1 MKGVKMNLATI
12 LVEERKKKEE
22 TQQKVA
28 DMLYISRQSLSNWE
42 NGKNFPEV
50 PMLIELSNY
59 YDFSLDIIKG
69 DPQFMKKVKKDY
81 ELINTKKANKKYSI
95 LLIILTSLIL
105 LLSLLLIPLS
115 QNNVTLLNGIT
126 IIIFLLCILL
136 LHVTV
141 SFNKLAYQHYKGI
154 MDSPLWV
161 PKAFGYGLSINPY
174 NKIGRILTIVLVI
187 FLDFLFVALTIAI
200 LFFGY
205 PATSFIH

>member
-1 MKGVKMNLATI
+1 MKLATV
-12 LVEERKKKEE
+12 LVEERKKKGE

-28 DMLYISRQSLSNWE
+28 DTLYISRQSLSNWE
-42 NGKNFPEV
+42 NGKNFPDV

-69 DPQFMKKVKKDY
+69 DAQFMQQVKKDY

-105 LLSLLLIPLS
+105 LLSLLLLPLS
-115 QNNVTLLNGIT
+115 QNNITLLNSIT
-126 IIIFLLCILL
+126 VLIFLLCILL

-141 SFNKLAYQHYKGI
+141 SFNELAYQHYKGI
-154 MDSPLWV
+154 SDSPLWV

-174 NKIGRILTIVLVI
+174 NKIGRILTIVLLI
-187 FLDFLFVALTIAI
+187 LLDLLFIGLIIAI
-200 LFFGY
+200 LLFGY
-205 PATSFIH
+205 PATSFIHSYRY

>member
-1 MKGVKMNLATI
+1 MNLATI
-12 LVEERKKKEE
+12 LVEERKKRRNA
-22 TQQKVA
+22 TKVA
-28 DMLYISRQSLSNWE
+28 DTLYIPRQSLSNWE
-42 NGKNFPEV
+42 NGKNFPDV

-59 YDFSLDIIKG
+59 YDFSLDIIEG

-95 LLIILTSLIL
+95 LLIIVTSLIL

-126 IIIFLLCILL
+126 IVIFLLCILL

-154 MDSPLWV
+154 MDFP
-161 PKAFGYGLSINPY
+161 FGCQKYSVMAS
-174 NKIGRILTIVLVI
+174 VLI
-187 FLDFLFVALTIAI
+187 PII
-200 LFFGY
+200 R
-205 PATSFIH
+205 

>member
-1 MKGVKMNLATI
+1 
-12 LVEERKKKEE
+12 
-22 TQQKVA
+22 
-28 DMLYISRQSLSNWE
+28 
-42 NGKNFPEV
+42 
-50 PMLIELSNY
+50 
-59 YDFSLDIIKG
+59 
-69 DPQFMKKVKKDY
+69 MKKVKKDY

-154 MDSPLWV
+154 MGSPLWV
-161 PKAFGYGLSINPY
+161 PKVFGYGLSINPY
-174 NKIGRILTIVLVI
+174 NKIGRILTIVLLILLDLLFYWLDYRHFAFWLSCDIIYSLIQVLGHLRARDSIENVRI
-187 FLDFLFVALTIAI
+187 FVRKYFSLKYAK
-200 LFFGY
+200 
-205 PATSFIH
+205 

>member
-1 MKGVKMNLATI
+1 
-12 LVEERKKKEE
+12 
-22 TQQKVA
+22 
-28 DMLYISRQSLSNWE
+28 
-42 NGKNFPEV
+42 
-50 PMLIELSNY
+50 MLIELSNY

-126 IIIFLLCILL
+126 IIILLLCILL

-154 MDSPLWV
+154 MGSPLWV
-161 PKAFGYGLSINPY
+161 PKVFGYGLSINPY

-187 FLDFLFVALTIAI
+187 FRFLFVALIIAI

>member
-1 MKGVKMNLATI
+1 MNLATI

-28 DMLYISRQSLSNWE
+28 DTLYISRQSLSNWE
-42 NGKNFPEV
+42 NGKNFPDV

-69 DPQFMKKVKKDY
+69 DLQFMKKVKKDY
-81 ELINTKKANKKYSI
+81 ELINTKKANQKYSI
-95 LLIILTSLIL
+95 LLIIVTSLIL

-126 IIIFLLCILL
+126 IVIFLLCILL
-136 LHVTV
+136 LYVTV

-161 PKAFGYGLSINPY
+161 PKVFGYGLSINPY

-187 FLDFLFVALTIAI
+187 FLDFLFVALIIAS

>member
-1 MKGVKMNLATI
+1 
-12 LVEERKKKEE
+12 
-22 TQQKVA
+22 
-28 DMLYISRQSLSNWE
+28 
-42 NGKNFPEV
+42 
-50 PMLIELSNY
+50 
-59 YDFSLDIIKG
+59 
-69 DPQFMKKVKKDY
+69 MKKVKKDY

-126 IIIFLLCILL
+126 IVIFLLCILL
-136 LHVTV
+136 LYVTV

-161 PKAFGYGLSINPY
+161 PKVFGYGLSINPY

-187 FLDFLFVALTIAI
+187 FLDFLFVALIIAS

>member
-1 MKGVKMNLATI
+1 MKLATV
-12 LVEERKKKEE
+12 LVEERKKKGE

-28 DMLYISRQSLSNWE
+28 DTLYISRQSLYNWE

-69 DPQFMKKVKKDY
+69 DAQFMQQVKKDY

-105 LLSLLLIPLS
+105 LLSLLLLSLS
-115 QNNVTLLNGIT
+115 QNNITLLNSIT
-126 IIIFLLCILL
+126 VLIFLLCILL

-141 SFNKLAYQHYKGI
+141 SFNKLDNQA
-154 MDSPLWV
+154 
-161 PKAFGYGLSINPY
+161 
-174 NKIGRILTIVLVI
+174 NK
-187 FLDFLFVALTIAI
+187 
-200 LFFGY
+200 
-205 PATSFIH
+205 